1 LDTFTKSGLS
11 ITRQAAFLLGKSINN
26 KDIMLTATK
35 NNIKTKVTHLLADTV
50 TPVSIYLKVRDHFN
64 NPVLLESNDF
74 RSRENCYSIIGL
86 EPIAGFKVQQ
96 GAITRAFT
104 DGSIETETIVNP
116 QSVVGQLDDF
126 IKSFEIE
133 HEDDAPIVNGFLGH
147 TSFEAVQYFDTLEY
161 DLEKQVHEIPD
172 INYQLY
178 RFLIVVNHFKDELFI
193 IENLAEGQTPEA
205 EKVSTLLESQNFGTY
220 KFELEGE
227 EASNLTDEEFK
238 KYVTLGKHH
247 CQVGDVFQIVLSRQ
261 FSQSFKG
268 DEFNVYRILRSIN
281 PSPYLFY
288 FDYGSYKIF
297 GSSPEAQLVVKE
309 NVASVNPIAGTYRRT
324 GNDAEDAKKAK
335 ELLEDPKENAEHVML
350 VDLARNDLGR
360 HTKNVRIKE
369 LKEVQFFSHVIH
381 LVSKVEGDLNKNT
394 SSIQVFGDTF
404 PAGTLSGAPKYKALE
419 LIHKYENQLR
429 GYYGGSI
436 GFIDFNGNINQAII
450 IRTFLSKDNT
460 LYSQSG
466 AGIVVSSD
474 EENEL
479 QEVNNKLRAL
489 KQALIKAEKL

>member
-1 LDTFTKSGLS
+1 
-11 ITRQAAFLLGKSINN
+11 
-26 KDIMLTATK
+26 MLTITK
-35 NNIKTKVTHLLADTV
+35 NQIRTEVTHLLADTV
-50 TPVSIYLKVRDHFN
+50 TPVSIYFKVRDYFN

-74 RSRENCYSIIGL
+74 RSRENCFSIIGL
-86 EPIAGFKVQQ
+86 EPIAGFQVQQ
-96 GAITRAFT
+96 GTITRTFPN
-104 DGSIETETIVNP
+104 GSIETETIHNP
-116 QSVVGQLDDF
+116 QSVVGKLDAF

-133 HEDDAPIVNGFLGH
+133 HQNEVPIVNGFLGH

-161 DLEKQVHEIPD
+161 DLDKRVHEIPD

-193 IENLAEGQTPEA
+193 IENLSKGQTAQA
-205 EKVSTLLESQNFGTY
+205 EKVVTLLESQNFGTY
-220 KFELEGE
+220 RFQLEGE
-227 EASNLTDEEFK
+227 EQSNLTDEEFK
-238 KYVTLGKHH
+238 KYVALGKHH
-247 CQVGDVFQIVLSRQ
+247 CQIGDVFQIVLSRQ

-297 GSSPEAQLVVKE
+297 GSSPEAQLVIKD

-324 GNDAEDAKKAK
+324 GNDAEDAKNAK

-419 LIHKYENQLR
+419 LIHKYEKQLR

-436 GFIDFNGNINQAII
+436 GFIDFNGNINQAIV
-450 IRTFLSKDNT
+450 IRSFLSKDNT

-474 EENEL
+474 EEKEL